1 MGFEISDKAKQIT
14 YLKEKGSLRLPLILK
29 SSP

>member
-1 MGFEISDKAKQIT
+1 MGFEVSYKAKQIT
-14 YLKEKGSLRLPLILK
+14 YLIEKGSLRLPLILK